1 MSVNVP
7 SERAFVKEEKKD
19 KNYETK
25 DASLFGYANME
36 SAPIHSLSDDS
47 TLIFITLLMVRF
59 SYIIIMWSV
68 LFLNDCNCSFLLY

>member
-7 SERAFVKEEKKD
+7 CERAFVKEEKKD

-47 TLIFITLLMVRF
+47 TLIFITFKDVRAK
-59 SYIIIMWSV
+59 I
-68 LFLNDCNCSFLLY
+68 FLR